1 MKKYFAIL
9 LVLAL
14 TVALAAGCAPAGPE
28 GTEPQATTT
37 APQSEQTEPPAQVTT
52 EAPTDGET
60 QGADPAV
67 SPLSALIAQIYEVH
81 PVALMLGDVPD
92 EMVQE
97 MIPYYTGLESDADL
111 ADIVVSEPMMSSIA
125 YSLVVVQ
132 VKDASKAHDVAT
144 QMKDNIDPRKW
155 GCVSGDDLMVAGK
168 GDIVMLVMVDSQFAE
183 GDTPTSAQDIVDAFQ
198 QVMGGELDFAE
209 EGEGKP
215 GGVAIP
221 MP

>member
-1 MKKYFAIL
+1 MKKYLSIL

-14 TVALAAGCAPAGPE
+14 TIVLAAGCAPAGHE
-28 GTEPQATTT
+28 NTEPQGTTT
-37 APQSEQTEPPAQVTT
+37 APKSEPTDPPSQGTT
-52 EAPTDGET
+52 EAPTEDST
-60 QGADPAV
+60 QGTEPAA

-81 PVALMLGDVPD
+81 PVPMMVGDIPN

-97 MIPYYTGLESDADL
+97 NFPFYSGLENDDDL
-111 ADIVVSEPMMSSIA
+111 ADIVVSEPFIGSIA

-144 QMKDNIDPRKW
+144 QMKDNIVINKW
-155 GCVSGDDLMVAGK
+155 QCVTADDLMVAGK
-168 GDIVMLVMVDSQFAE
+168 GDIVMLIMVDSQFAE

-209 EGEGKP
+209 KGEGKLN
-215 GGVAIP
+215 GVAIP